1 MNKSILKLSVTM
13 MAIYSFVFPPSA
25 YAVIPPDFIFTIGSQ
40 IAQIFSLI
48 VIFLTTVFGTFF
60 QFFKVQFYTIKHKK
74 IALFGII
81 IFIIGLS
88 LSGAYYYD
96 IKNQQAEYEKWLEES
111 QRQNEIFKESQ
122 EIETAEQNK
131 GPVTKIE
138 KSNEKES
145 FVDPINKIDLE
156 KDNADINDTSSSNFI
171 TKVNTENKLEVFIKN
186 YYGNISGGQLDEAY
200 AVSKKSA
207 SPETF
212 KSWYQDTTK
221 ITIDKFTT
229 IDEQNASLE
238 LTLFEGEKFTVY
250 AVLMT
255 IHLEN
260 NIPVQIVDSKVKPLS
275 QGKIKNNEISF
286 EETPTTEEYSFYEN
300 NKDTN
305 IIISNKELDSI
316 IKSNLDN
323 YIVLDAR
330 ENIEVENGY
339 FPKSIHIRFA
349 DLKAGKWIELP
360 SDKFVYVY
368 CWSGIRGKEVADF
381 LRRKKIIASSFEDGA
396 NGWFNFEGD
405 WTGNIKFGE
414 KYTDKRYSIVFST
427 DEVKKYVSEG
437 VILVDARQPYK
448 YEKSHILGSMN
459 IATMH
464 IPSVDYEKSFNQVA
478 ANSKVITICDDYV
491 NCFDAKVTGVELE
504 RRGYQFLGRYNKPW
518 EYGK

>member
-1 MNKSILKLSVTM
+1 MNKTILKLSVAM
-13 MAIYSFVFPPSA
+13 MIIHSFAFPPSA

-40 IAQIFSLI
+40 IAQVFSLI
-48 VIFLTTVFGTFF
+48 VIFLTAVFGTFF
-60 QFFKVQFYTIKHKK
+60 QFFKAQFYTIKHKK
-74 IALFGII
+74 IVLFGII

-88 LSGAYYYD
+88 LGGAYYYD
-96 IKNQQAEYEKWLEES
+96 TKNQQAEYEKWLEES

-122 EIETAEQNK
+122 EIETAEHNEN
-131 GPVTKIE
+131 PVAKIE
-138 KSNEKES
+138 KNNEKES
-145 FVDPINKIDLE
+145 FADPRNKIDLE
-156 KDNADINDTSSSNFI
+156 KDDADIIDTSSSNLI
-171 TKVNTENKLEVFIKN
+171 TKVNTENKLEIFIKN
-186 YYGNISGGQLDEAY
+186 YYGNISDGQLDEAY

-207 SPETF
+207 SLETF
-212 KSWYQDTTK
+212 KSWYQDTTR
-221 ITIDKFTT
+221 ISIDKFTN

-255 IHLEN
+255 VRLEN
-260 NIPVQIVDSKVKPLS
+260 NIPMQIIDSKVKALS
-275 QGKIKNNEISF
+275 QGKVENNEISF
-286 EETPTTEEYSFYEN
+286 EDTSTTEEYSFYEK
-300 NKDTN
+300 NKNTN
-305 IIISNKELDSI
+305 IVISNKDLDKTV
-316 IKSNLDN
+316 KSNLDN
-323 YIVLDAR
+323 YIILDAR

-339 FPKSIHIRFA
+339 FPNSTHIRFA

-368 CWSGIRGKEVADF
+368 CWSGIRGKEVAEF
-381 LRRKKIIASSFEDGA
+381 LRTKKIVASSFEEGA

-405 WTGNIKFGE
+405 WIGNIKFGE

-437 VILVDARQPYK
+437 VSLVDARQPYK
-448 YEKSHILGSMN
+448 YEKSHIAGSFN
-459 IATMH
+459 IATMY
-464 IPSVDYEKSFNQVA
+464 IPSLDYEKSFSQVP